1 MKLKKLSWGGHKYS
15 GAPPSSQIC
24 EIFLK
29 TSINYKVK
37 EIISSGRDASS
48 AHHQNWLESPPLAG
62 KKQKQRRSPS
72 HKKFKIRIKNK
83 YKSWRKYSEIKV
95 CIKIKRKSVP
105 RNMQTNCDVKLIQ
118 LNLLWRDNW
127 ILFSPLIGTDCSFAP
142 STPNKIPHK
151 KNERKINKRPHRV
164 DLFKHVL
171 VSYYM
176 LYIVCSI
183 CSSNTR
189 MCVVNG
195 TSSSTP
201 APFLRLSIL
210 GNDRIYRQRVQKSVV
225 CPLDGLAFLF
235 I

>member
-1 MKLKKLSWGGHKYS
+1 MY
-15 GAPPSSQIC
+15 
-24 EIFLK
+24 
-29 TSINYKVK
+29 
-37 EIISSGRDASS
+37 
-48 AHHQNWLESPPLAG
+48 
-62 KKQKQRRSPS
+62 
-72 HKKFKIRIKNK
+72 KNK
-83 YKSWRKYSEIKV
+83 A
-95 CIKIKRKSVP
+95 KIVP

-225 CPLDGLAFLF
+225 CPPGRPGFPFYLICYYSADTRCLLLCLNKKYDSISKMIFL
-235 I
+235 